1 MRVDEFEKAVFRI
14 ENIAIRIRTSAGTTV
29 KDYDYKN
36 RAEEEIS
43 INKWLEV
50 RVAPLVGN
58 LEVAVIDGGD
68 YESEPHRKT
77 KIKKLRGSY

>member
-14 ENIAIRIRTSAGTTV
+14 EKIAIRIRTSASTTV
-29 KDYDYKN
+29 GNYYYTN

-43 INKWLEV
+43 IKKWLEV